1 MNILP
6 KSGNLSNPG
15 NWRPITKTCIT
26 AKLLEKT
33 IQTRLIKILL
43 QHGHIDENQYGFVP
57 ERSTQ
62 LAVMETVCELYH
74 AMNCNLITG
83 LLLLDVR
90 KAFDSLNHKILIS
103 KLKSIGLENNIINWF
118 NSYLDRKQIL
128 RYKGVSSDE
137 LNVISGTPM
146 YAK

>member
-1 MNILP
+1 
-6 KSGNLSNPG
+6 
-15 NWRPITKTCIT
+15 
-26 AKLLEKT
+26 
-33 IQTRLIKILL
+33 
-43 QHGHIDENQYGFVP
+43 
-57 ERSTQ
+57 
-62 LAVMETVCELYH
+62 
-74 AMNCNLITG
+74 MNCNLITG

-137 LNVISGTPM
+137 LNVISGIP
-146 YAK
+146 